1 MPIYIERLI
10 GKFDKRVKLLSFNRF
25 MEVCMRRIPMTK
37 LQEGS
42 VIATNIYDINGNI
55 VVRENFKVNETIIDI
70 LKKYN
75 VLAVYIIDEYSPSII
90 KDSIEVELR
99 IKVVSELRK
108 MAQEFSRVEDGKKS
122 KFIKTNYIKNI
133 ENLVN
138 MLIDELYKKEELLIE
153 QFDTRNWSDYYFY
166 HSTNVAIMSI
176 IIGMELNYNRKKLLE
191 LAMAAILHDIGFALL
206 PKEIVY
212 KFNGR
217 TEDEIEI
224 LKSHCEKGY
233 KYLSNYN
240 IDREVLYPLLNHHEK
255 VDGTGYPRGLKNKQ
269 IDEFSKIIAIA
280 DYYDEVMHSGF
291 ILEES
296 MPNDILEQ
304 IMAYVGSSFDFE
316 LVKVFYKKVKPFL
329 KGTVL
334 RLSNGDVAL
343 VEGTI
348 KGFPL
353 RPIVRVIESKDSTKI
368 GKCINL
374 VDNLDISIVELIY
387 YL

>member
-1 MPIYIERLI
+1 MVKKIILMPIYIERLI

-25 MEVCMRRIPMTK
+25 MEVCIRRIPMTK

-191 LAMAAILHDIGFALL
+191 LGMAAILHDIGFALL

-304 IMAYVGSSFDFE
+304 IMA
-316 LVKVFYKKVKPFL
+316 
-329 KGTVL
+329 
-334 RLSNGDVAL
+334 
-343 VEGTI
+343 
-348 KGFPL
+348 
-353 RPIVRVIESKDSTKI
+353 
-368 GKCINL
+368 
-374 VDNLDISIVELIY
+374 
-387 YL
+387 

>member
-224 LKSHCEKGY
+224 LKSHCEKGQ

>member
-1 MPIYIERLI
+1 
-10 GKFDKRVKLLSFNRF
+10 

-42 VIATNIYDINGNI
+42 VIATNIYDTNGNV
-55 VVRENFKVNETIIDI
+55 VVRKNFKVNETIIDI

-90 KDSIEVELR
+90 KDTVEVELR

-108 MAQEFSRVEDGKKS
+108 MAQEFSKIEDGKKN
-122 KFIKTNYIKNI
+122 KIIKANYIKNI

-153 QFDTRNWSDYYFY
+153 QFDTRNWMDYYFY

-176 IIGMELNYNRKKLLE
+176 VIGMELNYSRKKLFNLG
-191 LAMAAILHDIGFALL
+191 MAAILHDIGFAFLA
-206 PKEIVY
+206 KEIVY

-217 TEDEIEI
+217 TEYETEI

-233 KYLSNYN
+233 RYLSNYN
-240 IDREVLYPLLNHHEK
+240 INREILYPLLNHHEK
-255 VDGTGYPRGLKNKQ
+255 VDGTGYPRGLKNKE

-353 RPIVRVIESKDSTKI
+353 RPIVRIIESKDSTKI